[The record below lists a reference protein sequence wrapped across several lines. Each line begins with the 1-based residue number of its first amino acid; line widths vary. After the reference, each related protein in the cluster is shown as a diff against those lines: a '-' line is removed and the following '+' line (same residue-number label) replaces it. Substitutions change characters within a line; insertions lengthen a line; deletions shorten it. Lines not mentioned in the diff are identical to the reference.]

1 MFGTNVKG
9 MIKSQQSIK
18 VLSILHKSFS
28 DFAAQQTTL
37 NTEGL
42 CSGIYFIVMVSEGK
56 QFTGKLIVQH

>member
-1 MFGTNVKG
+1 

-37 NTEGL
+37 NPKAFAAESIL
-42 CSGIYFIVMVSEGK
+42 
-56 QFTGKLIVQH
+56 L